1 MYNSLSVK
9 RLQGSA
15 TCGRNNANSC
25 SASPKPCTVVGRR
38 AARRFRSLPLTP
50 PTVKHSFAPPG
61 QLRRSS
67 KSDFEVKQATCLGI
81 AKVLPICRQR

>member
-25 SASPKPCTVVGRR
+25 SASPKPCAVGRGR
-38 AARRFRSLPLTP
+38 AVRRFRSLVAHSTHGIVLLP
-50 PTVKHSFAPPG
+50 PE
-61 QLRRSS
+61 QLYHSS
-67 KSDFEVKQATCLGI
+67 KSDFEVKQATCLRI